1 MPSYPKVV
9 VFKIP
14 GIKSTKD
21 SNSDFFL
28 TDEYSKKVI
37 ELIRERCN
45 SLNDFSTESKYFYNK
60 PKAFRE
66 EDKTKAI
73 KENTLNLLSSL
84 SERLSNLTEW
94 KSDSIQEEIKAF
106 VDEQEIG
113 FAKIGIPLRLSLTGS
128 LNSPSTDKVCELL
141 GKEEVIERIEFAIK
155 SF

>member
-1 MPSYPKVV
+1 MSEAKLISY
-9 VFKIP
+9 
-14 GIKSTKD
+14 T
-21 SNSDFFL
+21 
-28 TDEYSKKVI
+28 
-37 ELIRERCN
+37 
-45 SLNDFSTESKYFYNK
+45 LNDFSTESQYFYNK
-60 PKAFRE
+60 PEAFRE

-84 SERLSNLTEW
+84 RERLSNLTEW
-94 KSDSIQEEIKAF
+94 KSDSIQEEIKTF

-141 GKEEVIERIEFAIK
+141 GKKEVIERIDFAIK